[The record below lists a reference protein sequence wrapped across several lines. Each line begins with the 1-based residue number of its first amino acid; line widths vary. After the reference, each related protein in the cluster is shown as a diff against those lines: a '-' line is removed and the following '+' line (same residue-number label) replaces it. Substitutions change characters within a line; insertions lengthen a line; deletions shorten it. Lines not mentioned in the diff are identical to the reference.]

1 VLNKLTLTVACHGSD
16 RVQALRD
23 GTVEAEGIDL
33 RIITLA
39 VEEIFWRQIRHREFD
54 ASELSMSAY
63 LIGRSRGDLP
73 FIAIPVFLSR
83 FFRHSC
89 IYVNP
94 SHGIN
99 CPTDLV
105 GKRIG
110 VPEYHM
116 TAVLWIRGMLAD
128 DYGVTPNQIL
138 WFTGG
143 LNNPGREEKFKLE
156 LADVHVEA
164 IPSHRTLNEML
175 ESGEL
180 DGYMGARQPRAFR
193 QGEGTLVRL
202 FPDYE
207 QVEME
212 YHRRTG
218 IFPIMHV
225 LTIQEEL
232 YLREPWVAMN
242 LYKAFLA
249 AKDHALR
256 EMDNTAA
263 LQYALP
269 WMWPGLERTRAL
281 MGWDIWPYGVGANR
295 VTLEKMLDYCYQQG
309 LSRRR
314 LSVEEIFA
322 PTTLDEFKI

>member
-1 VLNKLTLTVACHGSD
+1 VLNKLTLTVACHGYD

-23 GTVEAEGIDL
+23 GTVQADGIDL
-33 RIITLA
+33 RMITLPI
-39 VEEIFWRQIRHREFD
+39 EEIFWRQIRHREFD

-73 FIAIPVFLSR
+73 FIAIPVFPSR

-94 SHGIN
+94 ARGITQ
-99 CPTDLV
+99 PTDLV

-110 VPEYHM
+110 VPEYHL
-116 TAVLWIRGMLAD
+116 TAVLWIRGMLAE

-143 LNNPGREEKFKLE
+143 LENPGREEKFKLQ
-156 LADVHVEA
+156 LPDVHMEA
-164 IPSHRTLNEML
+164 IPPHRTLNEML

-180 DGYMGARQPRAFR
+180 DGYMGPRQPRGFR
-193 QGEGTLVRL
+193 RAEPTLVRL

-212 YHRRTG
+212 YYRRTG

-225 LTIQEEL
+225 VAIQEEL
-232 YLREPWVAMN
+232 CLREPWVAMS
-242 LYKAFLA
+242 LYKAFVA
-249 AKDHALR
+249 AKDYALR
-256 EMDNTAA
+256 EMDNTGA

-269 WMWPGLERTRAL
+269 WMWPSLERTRAL
-281 MGWDIWPYGVGANR
+281 MGWDIWPYGVEANR
-295 VTLEKMLDYCYQQG
+295 VTLEKMLEYSYQQG

-322 PTTLDEFKI
+322 PGTLDEFKI